1 MNKMERNNWL
11 FTPKVPK
18 SNKDAK
24 HNKLMKKEL
33 LILETTYKYAEKSS
47 AHGIQYI
54 FEDGQLPTERLLW
67 GIIVVF
73 GLSFRYL

>member
-1 MNKMERNNWL
+1 MARNNWL
-11 FTPKVPK
+11 FTPKIPK
-18 SNKDAK
+18 TNKDAK
-24 HNKLMKKEL
+24 LNKLMKKEL